1 MISDRTRTSYLTGFR
16 VRESV
21 QRDEISAQHDAS
33 SRHHALPNHDLRQE
47 NRRLVGW
54 LIGWLVGPLFG
65 RFVRQSVSS
74 NFYVIL
80 LQILRQQ
87 GQLP

>member
-54 LIGWLVGPLFG
+54 LVGWLVGG
-65 RFVRQSVSS
+65 
-74 NFYVIL
+74 
-80 LQILRQQ
+80 
-87 GQLP
+87 